1 MGNFTKRSGIY
12 LLAVLLAVCTLF
24 SLALIAGAEEA
35 DAGVLGSTAS
45 LSATGGETVC
55 YLKNGGTGDG
65 SSADAACGSI
75 TEAYG

>member
-55 YLKNGGTGDG
+55 YLKRGCRMRQHHR
-65 SSADAACGSI
+65 SL
-75 TEAYG
+75 